1 MIASESGYDVF
12 MSDFFLH
19 ENILIRY
26 WVDRCSAYALNGK
39 KIKRAVANIPL
50 SITPDIQNNTHNF
63 FPDSYNFKKLYIYCK
78 QQMKI
83 KTTEFINHG
92 VVNVGDLPIP
102 FDMVL
107 NASALVVVI
116 TFVYLKVSWKES
128 IITPRQEVFNDKQNF
143 IGKLFGIIIL
153 FLLVAPGIFGNESS
167 KTSIAPLILWVFLWI
182 GVPVLGLL
190 FGDIYSK
197 FNPLNLF
204 SLKSDKPE
212 SVYFACVLFIG
223 LTWFELVW
231 RRPGNPLNIAVVLIT
246 LFVCVNLLRYFLK
259 KSLIEVDPLLL
270 LHYLY
275 SKLKLFNSKPYFR
288 SLLDNIGNLAK
299 LRGIEYFVLLM
310 IGTVTYD
317 GLRET
322 TFWYNQFGSR
332 TDDMGFS
339 TMMFLIMNLGTI
351 LFYRFACFF
360 AIKVGGSDLELNHV
374 SNLFGHTMLPIA
386 FAYHV
391 THYLT
396 LLLFESQTF
405 FYRFNDPIGIGMNL
419 LNVEEPTINY
429 FIEPL
434 VIWGIQ
440 VAVTLLGHML
450 SVVLA
455 HDLAVK
461 LFGHQQSDKTQ
472 YIFLFITVALT
483 LQALFVLSVG

>member
-1 MIASESGYDVF
+1 M
-12 MSDFFLH
+12 
-19 ENILIRY
+19 ILIN
-26 WVDRCSAYALNGK
+26 SASL
-39 KIKRAVANIPL
+39 
-50 SITPDIQNNTHNF
+50 
-63 FPDSYNFKKLYIYCK
+63 
-78 QQMKI
+78 
-83 KTTEFINHG
+83 NHG

-102 FDMVL
+102 FDIVL
-107 NASALVVVI
+107 NSSALVVLI

-167 KTSIAPLILWVFLWI
+167 KTSVAPLILWVFLWI

-231 RRPGNPLNIAVVLIT
+231 SRPGNPLNIAVVLIT

-360 AIKVGGSDLELNHV
+360 AIKVSGSDLELNHV

-405 FYRFNDPIGIGMNL
+405 FYRFNDPIGIGMNI

>member
-1 MIASESGYDVF
+1 
-12 MSDFFLH
+12 
-19 ENILIRY
+19 
-26 WVDRCSAYALNGK
+26 
-39 KIKRAVANIPL
+39 
-50 SITPDIQNNTHNF
+50 
-63 FPDSYNFKKLYIYCK
+63 
-78 QQMKI
+78 MKI

-116 TFVYLKVSWKES
+116 TFVYLKISWKES
-128 IITPRQEVFNDKQNF
+128 IVVPSKEIFEDRQNI
-143 IGKLFGIIIL
+143 IGKIFGATIL
-153 FLLVAPGIFGNESS
+153 FFLIAPGIIGNESS
-167 KTSIAPLILWVFLWI
+167 KTSVTPLILWVFLWI
-182 GVPVLGLL
+182 GVPTLGLL
-190 FGDIYSK
+190 FGDVYAK
-197 FNPLNLF
+197 FNPLNLIRI
-204 SLKSDKPE
+204 SSNKPR
-212 SVYFACVLFIG
+212 SVYVSCFLFLG

-231 RRPGNPLNIAVVLIT
+231 REPGNPLNIASVFII
-246 LFVCVNLLRYFLK
+246 LFVGVNLIRYFYK
-259 KSLIEVDPLLL
+259 RSIIEVDPLLL

-288 SLLDNIGNLAK
+288 SLINNIGNLAK
-299 LRGIEYFVLLM
+299 LNGIEYFILLM

-322 TFWYNQFGSR
+322 TFWYNQFGEQINNIW
-332 TDDMGFS
+332 FS
-339 TMMFLIMNLGTI
+339 TIMFLSMNLGTI
-351 LFYRFACFF
+351 IFYRFACYF
-360 AIKVGGSDLELNHV
+360 AIKVGGSELKLNEV
-374 SNLFGHTMLPIA
+374 SKLFGHTMLPIA
-386 FAYHV
+386 FAYHI

-396 LLLFESQTF
+396 LLLFETQTF
-405 FYRFNDPIGIGMNL
+405 IYRLNDPIGTGLNL
-419 LNVEEPTINY
+419 FNVQEPEINY
-429 FIEPL
+429 FIEPII
-434 VIWGIQ
+434 IWGIQ

>member
-1 MIASESGYDVF
+1 M
-12 MSDFFLH
+12 
-19 ENILIRY
+19 ILIN
-26 WVDRCSAYALNGK
+26 SASL
-39 KIKRAVANIPL
+39 
-50 SITPDIQNNTHNF
+50 
-63 FPDSYNFKKLYIYCK
+63 
-78 QQMKI
+78 
-83 KTTEFINHG
+83 NHG

-102 FDMVL
+102 FDIVL
-107 NASALVVVI
+107 NSSALVVLI

-153 FLLVAPGIFGNESS
+153 FLLVAPGIFGDESS
-167 KTSIAPLILWVFLWI
+167 KTSVAPLILWVFLWI

-212 SVYFACVLFIG
+212 SVYFACILFIG

-231 RRPGNPLNIAVVLIT
+231 RRPGNPLNIAIVLIT
-246 LFVCVNLLRYFLK
+246 LFICVNLLRYFLK

-275 SKLKLFNSKPYFR
+275 SKLKLFNSRPYFR

-405 FYRFNDPIGIGMNL
+405 FYRFNDPIGIGMNI

>member
-1 MIASESGYDVF
+1 
-12 MSDFFLH
+12 
-19 ENILIRY
+19 
-26 WVDRCSAYALNGK
+26 
-39 KIKRAVANIPL
+39 
-50 SITPDIQNNTHNF
+50 
-63 FPDSYNFKKLYIYCK
+63 
-78 QQMKI
+78 MKI

-116 TFVYLKVSWKES
+116 TFVYLKISWKES
-128 IITPRQEVFNDKQNF
+128 IVVPSKEIFEDRQNI
-143 IGKLFGIIIL
+143 IGKIFGATIL
-153 FLLVAPGIFGNESS
+153 FFLIAPGIIGNESS
-167 KTSIAPLILWVFLWI
+167 KTSVTPLILWVFLWI
-182 GVPVLGLL
+182 GVPTLGLL
-190 FGDIYSK
+190 FGDVYAK
-197 FNPLNLF
+197 FNPLNLIRI
-204 SLKSDKPE
+204 SSNKPR
-212 SVYFACVLFIG
+212 SVYVSCFLFLG

-231 RRPGNPLNIAVVLIT
+231 REPGNPLNIASVFII
-246 LFVCVNLLRYFLK
+246 LFVGVNLIRYFYK
-259 KSLIEVDPLLL
+259 KSIIEVDPLLL

-288 SLLDNIGNLAK
+288 SLINNIGNLAK
-299 LRGIEYFVLLM
+299 LNGIEYFILLM

-322 TFWYNQFGSR
+322 TFWYNQFGEQINNIW
-332 TDDMGFS
+332 FS
-339 TMMFLIMNLGTI
+339 TIMFLSMNLGTI
-351 LFYRFACFF
+351 IFYRFACYF
-360 AIKVGGSDLELNHV
+360 AIKVGGSELKLNEV
-374 SNLFGHTMLPIA
+374 SKLFGHTMLPIA
-386 FAYHV
+386 FAYHI

-396 LLLFESQTF
+396 LLLFETQTF
-405 FYRFNDPIGIGMNL
+405 IYRLNDPIGTGLNL
-419 LNVEEPTINY
+419 FNVQEPEINY
-429 FIEPL
+429 FIEPII
-434 VIWGIQ
+434 IWGIQ

>member
-1 MIASESGYDVF
+1 
-12 MSDFFLH
+12 
-19 ENILIRY
+19 
-26 WVDRCSAYALNGK
+26 
-39 KIKRAVANIPL
+39 
-50 SITPDIQNNTHNF
+50 
-63 FPDSYNFKKLYIYCK
+63 
-78 QQMKI
+78 MKI

-116 TFVYLKVSWKES
+116 TFVYLKISWKES
-128 IITPRQEVFNDKQNF
+128 IVVPSKEIFEDRQNI
-143 IGKLFGIIIL
+143 IGKIFGAVIL
-153 FLLVAPGIFGNESS
+153 FFLIAPGIIGNESS
-167 KTSIAPLILWVFLWI
+167 KTSITPLILWVFLWI
-182 GVPVLGLL
+182 GVPTLGLL
-190 FGDIYSK
+190 FGDVYAK
-197 FNPLNLF
+197 FNPLNLVKI
-204 SLKSDKPE
+204 SSNKPR
-212 SVYFACVLFIG
+212 SVYVSCFLFLG

-231 RRPGNPLNIAVVLIT
+231 REPGNPLNIASVFII
-246 LFVCVNLLRYFLK
+246 LFLVVNLIRYFYK
-259 KSLIEVDPLLL
+259 KSIIEVDPLLL

-288 SLLDNIGNLAK
+288 SLINNIGNLAK
-299 LRGIEYFVLLM
+299 LNGIEYFILLM

-322 TFWYNQFGSR
+322 TFWYNQFGEQINN
-332 TDDMGFS
+332 TWFS
-339 TMMFLIMNLGTI
+339 TIMFLSMNLGTI
-351 LFYRFACFF
+351 IFYRFACYF
-360 AIKVGGSDLELNHV
+360 AIKVGGSELKLNEV
-374 SNLFGHTMLPIA
+374 SKLFGHTMLPIA
-386 FAYHV
+386 FAYHI

-396 LLLFESQTF
+396 LLLFETQTF
-405 FYRFNDPIGIGMNL
+405 IYRLNDPIGTGLNL
-419 LNVEEPTINY
+419 FNVREPEINY
-429 FIEPL
+429 FIEPII
-434 VIWGIQ
+434 IWGIQ

>member
-1 MIASESGYDVF
+1 MIIKNSAS
-12 MSDFFLH
+12 L
-19 ENILIRY
+19 
-26 WVDRCSAYALNGK
+26 
-39 KIKRAVANIPL
+39 
-50 SITPDIQNNTHNF
+50 
-63 FPDSYNFKKLYIYCK
+63 
-78 QQMKI
+78 
-83 KTTEFINHG
+83 NHG

-102 FDMVL
+102 FDIVL
-107 NASALVVVI
+107 NSSALVVLI

-128 IITPRQEVFNDKQNF
+128 IITPRQEVFNDRQNF

-212 SVYFACVLFIG
+212 SVYFACILYIG

-231 RRPGNPLNIAVVLIT
+231 RKPGNPLNIAIVLIT

-275 SKLKLFNSKPYFR
+275 SKLKLFNSRPYFR

-299 LRGIEYFVLLM
+299 LKGIEYFVLLM

-360 AIKVGGSDLELNHV
+360 AIKVGGSDLKLNHV

-405 FYRFNDPIGIGMNL
+405 FYRFNDPIGIGMNI

>member
-1 MIASESGYDVF
+1 MIIKNSAS
-12 MSDFFLH
+12 L
-19 ENILIRY
+19 
-26 WVDRCSAYALNGK
+26 
-39 KIKRAVANIPL
+39 
-50 SITPDIQNNTHNF
+50 
-63 FPDSYNFKKLYIYCK
+63 
-78 QQMKI
+78 
-83 KTTEFINHG
+83 NHG

-102 FDMVL
+102 FDIVL
-107 NASALVVVI
+107 NSSALVVLI

-128 IITPRQEVFNDKQNF
+128 IITPRQEVFNDRQNF

-182 GVPVLGLL
+182 GVPVLGLF

-212 SVYFACVLFIG
+212 SVYFACILFIG

-231 RRPGNPLNIAVVLIT
+231 RKPGNPLNIAIVLIT
-246 LFVCVNLLRYFLK
+246 LFICVNLLRYFLK

-275 SKLKLFNSKPYFR
+275 SKLKLFNSRPYFR

-360 AIKVGGSDLELNHV
+360 AIKVGGSDLKLNHV

-405 FYRFNDPIGIGMNL
+405 FYRFNDPIGIGMNI

>member
-1 MIASESGYDVF
+1 
-12 MSDFFLH
+12 
-19 ENILIRY
+19 
-26 WVDRCSAYALNGK
+26 
-39 KIKRAVANIPL
+39 
-50 SITPDIQNNTHNF
+50 
-63 FPDSYNFKKLYIYCK
+63 
-78 QQMKI
+78 MKI

-116 TFVYLKVSWKES
+116 TFVYLKISWKES
-128 IITPRQEVFNDKQNF
+128 IVVPSKEIFEDRQNI
-143 IGKLFGIIIL
+143 IGKMFGAIIL
-153 FLLVAPGIFGNESS
+153 FFLIAPGIIGNESS
-167 KTSIAPLILWVFLWI
+167 KTSITPLILWVFLWI
-182 GVPVLGLL
+182 GVPTLGLL
-190 FGDIYSK
+190 FGDVYAR
-197 FNPLNLF
+197 FNPLNLVKI
-204 SLKSDKPE
+204 SSNKPR
-212 SVYFACVLFIG
+212 SVYVSCFLFLG

-231 RRPGNPLNIAVVLIT
+231 REPGNPLNIASVFII
-246 LFVCVNLLRYFLK
+246 LFLVVNLIRYFYK
-259 KSLIEVDPLLL
+259 KSIIEVDPLLL

-288 SLLDNIGNLAK
+288 SLINNIGNLAK
-299 LRGIEYFVLLM
+299 LNGIEYFILLM

-322 TFWYNQFGSR
+322 TFWYNQFGEQINNIW
-332 TDDMGFS
+332 FS
-339 TMMFLIMNLGTI
+339 TIMFLSMNLGTI
-351 LFYRFACFF
+351 IFYRFACYF
-360 AIKVGGSDLELNHV
+360 AIKVGGSELKLNEV
-374 SNLFGHTMLPIA
+374 SKLFGHTMLPIA
-386 FAYHV
+386 FAYHI

-396 LLLFESQTF
+396 LLLFETQTF
-405 FYRFNDPIGIGMNL
+405 IYRLNDPLGTGLNL
-419 LNVEEPTINY
+419 FNVQEPEINY
-429 FIEPL
+429 FIEPII
-434 VIWGIQ
+434 IWGIQ

>member
-1 MIASESGYDVF
+1 MIIKNSAS
-12 MSDFFLH
+12 L
-19 ENILIRY
+19 
-26 WVDRCSAYALNGK
+26 
-39 KIKRAVANIPL
+39 
-50 SITPDIQNNTHNF
+50 
-63 FPDSYNFKKLYIYCK
+63 
-78 QQMKI
+78 
-83 KTTEFINHG
+83 NHG

-102 FDMVL
+102 FDIVL
-107 NASALVVVI
+107 NSSALVVLI

-167 KTSIAPLILWVFLWI
+167 KTSVAPLILWVFLWI

-212 SVYFACVLFIG
+212 SVYFACILFIG

-231 RRPGNPLNIAVVLIT
+231 RKPGNPLNIAIVLIT
-246 LFVCVNLLRYFLK
+246 LFICVNLLRYFLK

-275 SKLKLFNSKPYFR
+275 SKLKLFNSRPYFR

-405 FYRFNDPIGIGMNL
+405 FYRFNDPIGIGMNV

>member
-1 MIASESGYDVF
+1 
-12 MSDFFLH
+12 
-19 ENILIRY
+19 
-26 WVDRCSAYALNGK
+26 
-39 KIKRAVANIPL
+39 
-50 SITPDIQNNTHNF
+50 
-63 FPDSYNFKKLYIYCK
+63 
-78 QQMKI
+78 MKI

-116 TFVYLKVSWKES
+116 TFVYLKISWKES
-128 IITPRQEVFNDKQNF
+128 IVVPSKEIFEDRQNI
-143 IGKLFGIIIL
+143 IGKIFGAVIL
-153 FLLVAPGIFGNESS
+153 FFLIAPGIIGNESS
-167 KTSIAPLILWVFLWI
+167 KTSVTPLILWVFLWI
-182 GVPVLGLL
+182 GVPTLGLL
-190 FGDIYSK
+190 FGDVYAK
-197 FNPLNLF
+197 FNPLNLVKI
-204 SLKSDKPE
+204 SSNKPR
-212 SVYFACVLFIG
+212 SVYVSCFLFLG

-231 RRPGNPLNIAVVLIT
+231 REPGNPLNIASVFII
-246 LFVCVNLLRYFLK
+246 LFVGVNLIRYFYK
-259 KSLIEVDPLLL
+259 KSIIEVDPLLL

-288 SLLDNIGNLAK
+288 SLINNIGNLAK
-299 LRGIEYFVLLM
+299 LNGIEYFILLM

-322 TFWYNQFGSR
+322 TFWYNQFGEQINNIW
-332 TDDMGFS
+332 FS
-339 TMMFLIMNLGTI
+339 TIMFLSMNLGTI
-351 LFYRFACFF
+351 IFYRFACYF
-360 AIKVGGSDLELNHV
+360 AIKVGGSELKLNEV
-374 SNLFGHTMLPIA
+374 SKLFGHTMLPIA
-386 FAYHV
+386 FAYHI

-396 LLLFESQTF
+396 LLLFETQTF
-405 FYRFNDPIGIGMNL
+405 IYRLNDPIGTGLNL
-419 LNVEEPTINY
+419 FNVQEPEINY
-429 FIEPL
+429 FIEPII
-434 VIWGIQ
+434 IWGIQ

>member
-1 MIASESGYDVF
+1 
-12 MSDFFLH
+12 
-19 ENILIRY
+19 
-26 WVDRCSAYALNGK
+26 
-39 KIKRAVANIPL
+39 
-50 SITPDIQNNTHNF
+50 
-63 FPDSYNFKKLYIYCK
+63 
-78 QQMKI
+78 MKI

-116 TFVYLKVSWKES
+116 TFVYLKISWKES
-128 IITPRQEVFNDKQNF
+128 IVVPSKEIFEDRQNI
-143 IGKLFGIIIL
+143 IGKIFGATIL
-153 FLLVAPGIFGNESS
+153 FFLIAPGIIGNESS
-167 KTSIAPLILWVFLWI
+167 KTSVTPLILWVFLWI
-182 GVPVLGLL
+182 GVPTLGLL
-190 FGDIYSK
+190 FGDVYAK
-197 FNPLNLF
+197 FNPLNLVRI
-204 SLKSDKPE
+204 SSNKPR
-212 SVYFACVLFIG
+212 SVYVSCFLFLG

-231 RRPGNPLNIAVVLIT
+231 REPGNPLNIASVFII
-246 LFVCVNLLRYFLK
+246 LFVGVNLIRYFYK
-259 KSLIEVDPLLL
+259 RSIIEVDPLLL

-288 SLLDNIGNLAK
+288 SLINNIGNLAK
-299 LRGIEYFVLLM
+299 LNGIEYFILLM

-322 TFWYNQFGSR
+322 TFWYNQFGEQINNLW
-332 TDDMGFS
+332 FS
-339 TMMFLIMNLGTI
+339 TIMFLSMNLGTI
-351 LFYRFACFF
+351 IFYRFACYF
-360 AIKVGGSDLELNHV
+360 AIKVGGSELKLNEV
-374 SNLFGHTMLPIA
+374 SKLFGHTMLPIA
-386 FAYHV
+386 FAYHI

-396 LLLFESQTF
+396 LLLFETQTF
-405 FYRFNDPIGIGMNL
+405 IYRLNDPIGTGLNL
-419 LNVEEPTINY
+419 FNVQEPEINY
-429 FIEPL
+429 FIEPII
-434 VIWGIQ
+434 IWGIQ

>member
-1 MIASESGYDVF
+1 MRIKNSAS
-12 MSDFFLH
+12 L
-19 ENILIRY
+19 
-26 WVDRCSAYALNGK
+26 
-39 KIKRAVANIPL
+39 
-50 SITPDIQNNTHNF
+50 
-63 FPDSYNFKKLYIYCK
+63 
-78 QQMKI
+78 
-83 KTTEFINHG
+83 NHG

-102 FDMVL
+102 FDIVL
-107 NASALVVVI
+107 NSSALVVLI

-212 SVYFACVLFIG
+212 SVYFACILFIG

-360 AIKVGGSDLELNHV
+360 AIKVGGSDLKLNHV

-405 FYRFNDPIGIGMNL
+405 FYRFNDPIGIGMNI

>member
-1 MIASESGYDVF
+1 MIIKNTAS
-12 MSDFFLH
+12 L
-19 ENILIRY
+19 
-26 WVDRCSAYALNGK
+26 
-39 KIKRAVANIPL
+39 
-50 SITPDIQNNTHNF
+50 
-63 FPDSYNFKKLYIYCK
+63 
-78 QQMKI
+78 
-83 KTTEFINHG
+83 NHG

-102 FDMVL
+102 FDIVL
-107 NASALVVVI
+107 NSSALVVLI

-167 KTSIAPLILWVFLWI
+167 KTSVAPLILWVFLWI

-204 SLKSDKPE
+204 SLKSNKPE
-212 SVYFACVLFIG
+212 SVYFACILFIG

-231 RRPGNPLNIAVVLIT
+231 RKPGNPLNIAIVLIT

-275 SKLKLFNSKPYFR
+275 SKLKLFNSRPYFR

-299 LRGIEYFVLLM
+299 LKGIEYFVLLM

-360 AIKVGGSDLELNHV
+360 AIKVGGSDLKLNHV

-405 FYRFNDPIGIGMNL
+405 FYRFNDPIGIGMNI

>member
-1 MIASESGYDVF
+1 M
-12 MSDFFLH
+12 
-19 ENILIRY
+19 ILIN
-26 WVDRCSAYALNGK
+26 SASL
-39 KIKRAVANIPL
+39 
-50 SITPDIQNNTHNF
+50 
-63 FPDSYNFKKLYIYCK
+63 
-78 QQMKI
+78 
-83 KTTEFINHG
+83 NHG

-102 FDMVL
+102 FDIVL
-107 NASALVVVI
+107 NSSALVVLI

-128 IITPRQEVFNDKQNF
+128 IITPRQEVFNDKQSF

-212 SVYFACVLFIG
+212 SVYFACILFIG

-231 RRPGNPLNIAVVLIT
+231 RKPGNPLNIAIVLIT
-246 LFVCVNLLRYFLK
+246 LFICVNLLRYFLK

-275 SKLKLFNSKPYFR
+275 SKLKLFNSRPYFR

-299 LRGIEYFVLLM
+299 LKGIEYFVLLM

-360 AIKVGGSDLELNHV
+360 AIKVGGSDLKLNHV

-405 FYRFNDPIGIGMNL
+405 FYRFNDPIGIGMNI
-419 LNVEEPTINY
+419 LNVQEPTINY
-429 FIEPL
+429 FVEPL

>member
-1 MIASESGYDVF
+1 M
-12 MSDFFLH
+12 
-19 ENILIRY
+19 ILIN
-26 WVDRCSAYALNGK
+26 SASL
-39 KIKRAVANIPL
+39 
-50 SITPDIQNNTHNF
+50 
-63 FPDSYNFKKLYIYCK
+63 
-78 QQMKI
+78 
-83 KTTEFINHG
+83 NHG

-102 FDMVL
+102 FDIVL
-107 NASALVVVI
+107 NSSALVVLI

-167 KTSIAPLILWVFLWI
+167 KTSVAPLILWVFLWI

-212 SVYFACVLFIG
+212 SVYFACILFIG

-231 RRPGNPLNIAVVLIT
+231 RKPGNPLNIAIVLIT

-275 SKLKLFNSKPYFR
+275 SKLKLFNSRPYFR

-299 LRGIEYFVLLM
+299 LKGIEYFVLLM

-360 AIKVGGSDLELNHV
+360 AIKVGGSDLKLNHV

-405 FYRFNDPIGIGMNL
+405 FYRFNDPIGIGMNI

>member
-1 MIASESGYDVF
+1 MIIKNSAS
-12 MSDFFLH
+12 L
-19 ENILIRY
+19 
-26 WVDRCSAYALNGK
+26 
-39 KIKRAVANIPL
+39 
-50 SITPDIQNNTHNF
+50 
-63 FPDSYNFKKLYIYCK
+63 
-78 QQMKI
+78 
-83 KTTEFINHG
+83 NHG

-102 FDMVL
+102 FDIVL
-107 NASALVVVI
+107 NSSALVVLI

-167 KTSIAPLILWVFLWI
+167 KTSVAPLILWVFLWI

-204 SLKSDKPE
+204 SLKSNKPE
-212 SVYFACVLFIG
+212 SVYFACILFIG

-231 RRPGNPLNIAVVLIT
+231 RKPGNPLNIAIVLIT
-246 LFVCVNLLRYFLK
+246 LFICVNLLRYFLK

-275 SKLKLFNSKPYFR
+275 SKLKLFNSRPYFR

-299 LRGIEYFVLLM
+299 LKGIEYFVLLM

-405 FYRFNDPIGIGMNL
+405 FYRFNDPIGIGMNI

>member
-1 MIASESGYDVF
+1 MIIKNSAS
-12 MSDFFLH
+12 L
-19 ENILIRY
+19 
-26 WVDRCSAYALNGK
+26 
-39 KIKRAVANIPL
+39 
-50 SITPDIQNNTHNF
+50 
-63 FPDSYNFKKLYIYCK
+63 
-78 QQMKI
+78 
-83 KTTEFINHG
+83 NHG

-102 FDMVL
+102 FDIVL
-107 NASALVVVI
+107 NSSALVVLI

-128 IITPRQEVFNDKQNF
+128 IITPRQEVFNDKQSF

-167 KTSIAPLILWVFLWI
+167 KTSVAPLILWVFLWI

-204 SLKSDKPE
+204 SLKSNKPE
-212 SVYFACVLFIG
+212 SVYFACILFIG

-231 RRPGNPLNIAVVLIT
+231 RKPGNPLNIAIVLIT

-275 SKLKLFNSKPYFR
+275 SKLKLFNSRPYFR

-299 LRGIEYFVLLM
+299 LKGIEYFVLLM

-360 AIKVGGSDLELNHV
+360 AIKVGGSDLKLNHV

-405 FYRFNDPIGIGMNL
+405 FYRFNDPIGIGMNI

>member
-1 MIASESGYDVF
+1 
-12 MSDFFLH
+12 
-19 ENILIRY
+19 
-26 WVDRCSAYALNGK
+26 
-39 KIKRAVANIPL
+39 
-50 SITPDIQNNTHNF
+50 
-63 FPDSYNFKKLYIYCK
+63 
-78 QQMKI
+78 MKN

-116 TFVYLKVSWKES
+116 TFVYLKISWKES
-128 IITPRQEVFNDKQNF
+128 IIVPSQEIFEDKQNI
-143 IGKLFGIIIL
+143 IGKIFGAVIL
-153 FLLVAPGIFGNESS
+153 FFLIAPGIIGNESS
-167 KTSIAPLILWVFLWI
+167 KTSVTPLILWVFLWI
-182 GVPVLGLL
+182 GVPTLGLL
-190 FGDIYSK
+190 FGDVYAK
-197 FNPLNLF
+197 FNPLNLVRI
-204 SLKSDKPE
+204 SSNKPR
-212 SVYFACVLFIG
+212 SVYVSCFLFLG

-231 RRPGNPLNIAVVLIT
+231 REPGNPLNIASVFII
-246 LFVCVNLLRYFLK
+246 LFVGVNLIRYFYK
-259 KSLIEVDPLLL
+259 KSIIEVDPLLL

-288 SLLDNIGNLAK
+288 SLINNIGNLAK
-299 LRGIEYFVLLM
+299 LYGIEYFILLI

-322 TFWYNQFGSR
+322 TFWYNQFGEQINNIW
-332 TDDMGFS
+332 FS
-339 TMMFLIMNLGTI
+339 TIMFLSMNLGTI
-351 LFYRFACFF
+351 IFYRFACYF
-360 AIKVGGSDLELNHV
+360 AIKVGGSELKLNEV
-374 SNLFGHTMLPIA
+374 SKLFGHTMLPIA
-386 FAYHV
+386 FAYHI

-396 LLLFESQTF
+396 LLLFETQTF
-405 FYRFNDPIGIGMNL
+405 IYRLNDPIGTGLNL
-419 LNVEEPTINY
+419 FNVQEPEINY
-429 FIEPL
+429 FIEPII
-434 VIWGIQ
+434 IWGIQ

>member
-1 MIASESGYDVF
+1 MIIKNSAS
-12 MSDFFLH
+12 L
-19 ENILIRY
+19 
-26 WVDRCSAYALNGK
+26 
-39 KIKRAVANIPL
+39 
-50 SITPDIQNNTHNF
+50 
-63 FPDSYNFKKLYIYCK
+63 
-78 QQMKI
+78 
-83 KTTEFINHG
+83 NHG

-102 FDMVL
+102 FDIVL
-107 NASALVVVI
+107 NSSALVVLI

-212 SVYFACVLFIG
+212 SVYFACILFIG

-231 RRPGNPLNIAVVLIT
+231 RKPGNPLNIAIVLIT

-275 SKLKLFNSKPYFR
+275 SKLKLFNSRPYFR

-299 LRGIEYFVLLM
+299 LKGIEYFVLLM

-405 FYRFNDPIGIGMNL
+405 FYRFNDPIGIGMNI

>member
-1 MIASESGYDVF
+1 MIIKNSAS
-12 MSDFFLH
+12 L
-19 ENILIRY
+19 
-26 WVDRCSAYALNGK
+26 
-39 KIKRAVANIPL
+39 
-50 SITPDIQNNTHNF
+50 
-63 FPDSYNFKKLYIYCK
+63 
-78 QQMKI
+78 
-83 KTTEFINHG
+83 NHG

-102 FDMVL
+102 FDIVL
-107 NASALVVVI
+107 NSSALVVLI

-128 IITPRQEVFNDKQNF
+128 IVTPRQEVFNDKQNF

-167 KTSIAPLILWVFLWI
+167 KTSVAPLILWVFLWI

-204 SLKSDKPE
+204 SLKSEKPE
-212 SVYFACVLFIG
+212 SVYFACILFIG

-231 RRPGNPLNIAVVLIT
+231 RKPGNPLNIAIVLIT

-275 SKLKLFNSKPYFR
+275 SKLKLFNSRPYFR

-405 FYRFNDPIGIGMNL
+405 FYRFNDPIGIGMNI

>member
-1 MIASESGYDVF
+1 MIIKNSAS
-12 MSDFFLH
+12 L
-19 ENILIRY
+19 
-26 WVDRCSAYALNGK
+26 
-39 KIKRAVANIPL
+39 
-50 SITPDIQNNTHNF
+50 
-63 FPDSYNFKKLYIYCK
+63 
-78 QQMKI
+78 
-83 KTTEFINHG
+83 NHG

-102 FDMVL
+102 FDIVL
-107 NASALVVVI
+107 NSSALVVLI

-167 KTSIAPLILWVFLWI
+167 KTSVAPLILWVFLWI

-212 SVYFACVLFIG
+212 SVYFACILFIG

-231 RRPGNPLNIAVVLIT
+231 RKPGNPLNIAIVLIT

-275 SKLKLFNSKPYFR
+275 SKLKLFNSRPYFR

-299 LRGIEYFVLLM
+299 LKGIEYFVLLM

-405 FYRFNDPIGIGMNL
+405 FYRFNDPIGIGMNIF
-419 LNVEEPTINY
+419 NVQEPTISY
-429 FIEPL
+429 FVEPL

>member
-1 MIASESGYDVF
+1 MIIKNSAS
-12 MSDFFLH
+12 L
-19 ENILIRY
+19 
-26 WVDRCSAYALNGK
+26 
-39 KIKRAVANIPL
+39 
-50 SITPDIQNNTHNF
+50 
-63 FPDSYNFKKLYIYCK
+63 
-78 QQMKI
+78 
-83 KTTEFINHG
+83 NHG

-102 FDMVL
+102 FDIVL
-107 NASALVVVI
+107 NSSALVVLI

-128 IITPRQEVFNDKQNF
+128 IITPRQEVFNDRQNF

-167 KTSIAPLILWVFLWI
+167 KTSVAPLILWVFLWI

-204 SLKSDKPE
+204 SLKSEKPE
-212 SVYFACVLFIG
+212 SVYFACILFIG

-231 RRPGNPLNIAVVLIT
+231 KEPGNPLNIAIVLIT

-275 SKLKLFNSKPYFR
+275 SKLKLFNSRPYFR

-299 LRGIEYFVLLM
+299 LKGIEYFVLLM

-360 AIKVGGSDLELNHV
+360 AIKVGGSDLKLNHV

-405 FYRFNDPIGIGMNL
+405 FYRFNDPIGIGMNI

>member
-1 MIASESGYDVF
+1 MIIKNSAS
-12 MSDFFLH
+12 L
-19 ENILIRY
+19 
-26 WVDRCSAYALNGK
+26 
-39 KIKRAVANIPL
+39 
-50 SITPDIQNNTHNF
+50 
-63 FPDSYNFKKLYIYCK
+63 
-78 QQMKI
+78 
-83 KTTEFINHG
+83 NHG

-102 FDMVL
+102 FDIVL
-107 NASALVVVI
+107 NSSALVVLI

-167 KTSIAPLILWVFLWI
+167 KTSVAPLILWVFLWI

-204 SLKSDKPE
+204 SLKSEKPE
-212 SVYFACVLFIG
+212 SVYFACILFIG

-231 RRPGNPLNIAVVLIT
+231 KEPGNPLNIAIVLIT

-275 SKLKLFNSKPYFR
+275 SKLKLFNSRPYFR

-299 LRGIEYFVLLM
+299 LKGIEYFVLLM

-405 FYRFNDPIGIGMNL
+405 FYRFNDPIGIGMNI

>member
-1 MIASESGYDVF
+1 MIIKNSAS
-12 MSDFFLH
+12 L
-19 ENILIRY
+19 
-26 WVDRCSAYALNGK
+26 
-39 KIKRAVANIPL
+39 
-50 SITPDIQNNTHNF
+50 
-63 FPDSYNFKKLYIYCK
+63 
-78 QQMKI
+78 
-83 KTTEFINHG
+83 NHG

-102 FDMVL
+102 FDIVL
-107 NASALVVVI
+107 NSSALVVLI

-128 IITPRQEVFNDKQNF
+128 IITPRQEIFNDKQSF

-204 SLKSDKPE
+204 SLKSEKPE
-212 SVYFACVLFIG
+212 SVYFACILFIG

-231 RRPGNPLNIAVVLIT
+231 RKPGNPLNIAIVLIT

-275 SKLKLFNSKPYFR
+275 SKLKLFNSRPYFR

-299 LRGIEYFVLLM
+299 LKGIEYFVLLM

-360 AIKVGGSDLELNHV
+360 AIKVGGSDLKLNHV

-405 FYRFNDPIGIGMNL
+405 FYRFNDPIGIGMNI
-419 LNVEEPTINY
+419 LNVQEPTINY
-429 FIEPL
+429 FVEPL

>member
-1 MIASESGYDVF
+1 MIIKNSAS
-12 MSDFFLH
+12 L
-19 ENILIRY
+19 
-26 WVDRCSAYALNGK
+26 
-39 KIKRAVANIPL
+39 
-50 SITPDIQNNTHNF
+50 
-63 FPDSYNFKKLYIYCK
+63 
-78 QQMKI
+78 
-83 KTTEFINHG
+83 NHG

-102 FDMVL
+102 FDIVL
-107 NASALVVVI
+107 NSSALVVLI

-167 KTSIAPLILWVFLWI
+167 KTSVAPLILWVFLWI

-212 SVYFACVLFIG
+212 SVYFACILFIG

-231 RRPGNPLNIAVVLIT
+231 RKPGNPLNIAIVLIT
-246 LFVCVNLLRYFLK
+246 LFICVNLLRYFLK

-275 SKLKLFNSKPYFR
+275 SKLKLFNSRPYFR

-299 LRGIEYFVLLM
+299 LKGIEYFVLLM

-405 FYRFNDPIGIGMNL
+405 FYRFNDPIGIGMNI

>member
-1 MIASESGYDVF
+1 MIIKNSAS
-12 MSDFFLH
+12 L
-19 ENILIRY
+19 
-26 WVDRCSAYALNGK
+26 
-39 KIKRAVANIPL
+39 
-50 SITPDIQNNTHNF
+50 
-63 FPDSYNFKKLYIYCK
+63 
-78 QQMKI
+78 
-83 KTTEFINHG
+83 NHG

-102 FDMVL
+102 FDIVL
-107 NASALVVVI
+107 NSSALVVLI

-167 KTSIAPLILWVFLWI
+167 KTSVAPLILWVFLWI

-204 SLKSDKPE
+204 SLKSKKPE
-212 SVYFACVLFIG
+212 SVYFACILFIG

-231 RRPGNPLNIAVVLIT
+231 RKPGNPLNIAIVLIT

-275 SKLKLFNSKPYFR
+275 SKLKLFNSRPYFR

-299 LRGIEYFVLLM
+299 LKGIEYFVLLM

-405 FYRFNDPIGIGMNL
+405 FYRFNDPIGIGMNV

>member
-1 MIASESGYDVF
+1 MILKNSAS
-12 MSDFFLH
+12 L
-19 ENILIRY
+19 
-26 WVDRCSAYALNGK
+26 
-39 KIKRAVANIPL
+39 
-50 SITPDIQNNTHNF
+50 
-63 FPDSYNFKKLYIYCK
+63 
-78 QQMKI
+78 
-83 KTTEFINHG
+83 NHG

-102 FDMVL
+102 FDIVL
-107 NASALVVVI
+107 NSSALVVLI

-167 KTSIAPLILWVFLWI
+167 KTSVAPLILWVFLWI

-212 SVYFACVLFIG
+212 SVYFACILFIG

-360 AIKVGGSDLELNHV
+360 AIKVGGSDLKLNHV

-405 FYRFNDPIGIGMNL
+405 FYRFNDPIGIGMNI

>member
-1 MIASESGYDVF
+1 MIIKNTAS
-12 MSDFFLH
+12 L
-19 ENILIRY
+19 
-26 WVDRCSAYALNGK
+26 
-39 KIKRAVANIPL
+39 
-50 SITPDIQNNTHNF
+50 
-63 FPDSYNFKKLYIYCK
+63 
-78 QQMKI
+78 
-83 KTTEFINHG
+83 NHG

-107 NASALVVVI
+107 NSSALVVLI

-128 IITPRQEVFNDKQNF
+128 IITPRQEIFNDKQSF

-212 SVYFACVLFIG
+212 SVYFACILFIG

-231 RRPGNPLNIAVVLIT
+231 RKPGNPLNIAIVLIT
-246 LFVCVNLLRYFLK
+246 LFICVNLLRYFLK

-275 SKLKLFNSKPYFR
+275 SKLKLFNSRPYFR

-405 FYRFNDPIGIGMNL
+405 FYRFNDPIGIGMNVF
-419 LNVEEPTINY
+419 NVEEPTINY
-429 FIEPL
+429 FLEPL

>member
-1 MIASESGYDVF
+1 M
-12 MSDFFLH
+12 
-19 ENILIRY
+19 ILIN
-26 WVDRCSAYALNGK
+26 SASL
-39 KIKRAVANIPL
+39 
-50 SITPDIQNNTHNF
+50 
-63 FPDSYNFKKLYIYCK
+63 
-78 QQMKI
+78 
-83 KTTEFINHG
+83 NHG

-102 FDMVL
+102 FDIVL
-107 NASALVVVI
+107 NSSALVVLI

-153 FLLVAPGIFGNESS
+153 FLLIAPGIFGNESS
-167 KTSIAPLILWVFLWI
+167 KTSVAPLILWVFLWI

-212 SVYFACVLFIG
+212 SVYFACILFIG

-231 RRPGNPLNIAVVLIT
+231 RKPGNPLNIAIVLIT

-360 AIKVGGSDLELNHV
+360 AIKVGGSNLELNHV

-405 FYRFNDPIGIGMNL
+405 FYRFNDPIGIGMNI
-419 LNVEEPTINY
+419 LNVQEPTINY
-429 FIEPL
+429 FVEPL

>member
-1 MIASESGYDVF
+1 M
-12 MSDFFLH
+12 
-19 ENILIRY
+19 ILIS
-26 WVDRCSAYALNGK
+26 SASL
-39 KIKRAVANIPL
+39 
-50 SITPDIQNNTHNF
+50 
-63 FPDSYNFKKLYIYCK
+63 
-78 QQMKI
+78 
-83 KTTEFINHG
+83 NHG

-102 FDMVL
+102 FDIVL
-107 NASALVVVI
+107 NSSALVVLI

-167 KTSIAPLILWVFLWI
+167 KTSVAPLILWVFLWI

-212 SVYFACVLFIG
+212 SVYFACILFIG

-231 RRPGNPLNIAVVLIT
+231 RKPGNPLNIAIVLIT
-246 LFVCVNLLRYFLK
+246 LFICVNLLRYFLK

-275 SKLKLFNSKPYFR
+275 SKLKLFNSRPYFR

-405 FYRFNDPIGIGMNL
+405 FYRFNDPIGIGMNI

>member
-1 MIASESGYDVF
+1 M
-12 MSDFFLH
+12 
-19 ENILIRY
+19 ILIN
-26 WVDRCSAYALNGK
+26 SASL
-39 KIKRAVANIPL
+39 
-50 SITPDIQNNTHNF
+50 
-63 FPDSYNFKKLYIYCK
+63 
-78 QQMKI
+78 
-83 KTTEFINHG
+83 NHG

-102 FDMVL
+102 FDIVL
-107 NASALVVVI
+107 NSSALVVLI

-153 FLLVAPGIFGNESS
+153 FLLIAPGIFGNESS

-212 SVYFACVLFIG
+212 SVYFACILFIG

-231 RRPGNPLNIAVVLIT
+231 RKPGNPLNIAIVLIT
-246 LFVCVNLLRYFLK
+246 LFICVNLLRYFLK

-275 SKLKLFNSKPYFR
+275 SKLKLFNSRPYFR

-360 AIKVGGSDLELNHV
+360 AIKVGGSNLELNHV

-405 FYRFNDPIGIGMNL
+405 FYRFNDPIGIGMNI

>member
-1 MIASESGYDVF
+1 MIIKNSAS
-12 MSDFFLH
+12 L
-19 ENILIRY
+19 
-26 WVDRCSAYALNGK
+26 
-39 KIKRAVANIPL
+39 
-50 SITPDIQNNTHNF
+50 
-63 FPDSYNFKKLYIYCK
+63 
-78 QQMKI
+78 
-83 KTTEFINHG
+83 NHG

-102 FDMVL
+102 FDIVL
-107 NASALVVVI
+107 NSSALVVLI

-128 IITPRQEVFNDKQNF
+128 IITPRQEVFNDRQNF

-153 FLLVAPGIFGNESS
+153 FLLVAPGIFGDESS
-167 KTSIAPLILWVFLWI
+167 KTSVAPLILWVFLWI

-212 SVYFACVLFIG
+212 SVYFACILFIG

-299 LRGIEYFVLLM
+299 LKGIEYFVLLM

-360 AIKVGGSDLELNHV
+360 AIKVGGSDLKLNHV

-405 FYRFNDPIGIGMNL
+405 FYRFNDPIGIGMNI

>member
-1 MIASESGYDVF
+1 M
-12 MSDFFLH
+12 
-19 ENILIRY
+19 ILIN
-26 WVDRCSAYALNGK
+26 SASL
-39 KIKRAVANIPL
+39 
-50 SITPDIQNNTHNF
+50 
-63 FPDSYNFKKLYIYCK
+63 
-78 QQMKI
+78 
-83 KTTEFINHG
+83 NHG

-102 FDMVL
+102 FDIVL
-107 NASALVVVI
+107 NSSALVVLI

-167 KTSIAPLILWVFLWI
+167 KTSVAPLILWVFLWI

-212 SVYFACVLFIG
+212 SVYFACILFIG

-360 AIKVGGSDLELNHV
+360 AIKVSGSDLELNHV

-405 FYRFNDPIGIGMNL
+405 FYRFNDPIGIGMNI
-419 LNVEEPTINY
+419 LNVQEPTINY
-429 FIEPL
+429 FVEPL

>member
-1 MIASESGYDVF
+1 MIIKNSAS
-12 MSDFFLH
+12 L
-19 ENILIRY
+19 
-26 WVDRCSAYALNGK
+26 
-39 KIKRAVANIPL
+39 
-50 SITPDIQNNTHNF
+50 
-63 FPDSYNFKKLYIYCK
+63 
-78 QQMKI
+78 
-83 KTTEFINHG
+83 NHG

-102 FDMVL
+102 FDIVL
-107 NASALVVVI
+107 NSSALVVLI

-167 KTSIAPLILWVFLWI
+167 KTSVAPLILWVFLWI

-212 SVYFACVLFIG
+212 SVYFACILFIG

-231 RRPGNPLNIAVVLIT
+231 RKPGNPLNIAIVLIT
-246 LFVCVNLLRYFLK
+246 LFICVNLLRYFLK

-275 SKLKLFNSKPYFR
+275 SKLKLFNSRPYFR

-299 LRGIEYFVLLM
+299 LKGIEYFVLLM

-360 AIKVGGSDLELNHV
+360 AIKVGGSDLKLNHV

-405 FYRFNDPIGIGMNL
+405 FYRFNDPIGIGMNI

>member
-1 MIASESGYDVF
+1 MIIKNSAS
-12 MSDFFLH
+12 L
-19 ENILIRY
+19 
-26 WVDRCSAYALNGK
+26 
-39 KIKRAVANIPL
+39 
-50 SITPDIQNNTHNF
+50 
-63 FPDSYNFKKLYIYCK
+63 
-78 QQMKI
+78 
-83 KTTEFINHG
+83 NHG

-102 FDMVL
+102 FDIVL
-107 NASALVVVI
+107 NSSALVVLI

-128 IITPRQEVFNDKQNF
+128 IITPRQEVFNDKQSF

-212 SVYFACVLFIG
+212 SVYFACILFIG

-231 RRPGNPLNIAVVLIT
+231 RKPGNPLNIAIVLIT
-246 LFVCVNLLRYFLK
+246 LFICVNLLRYFLK

-275 SKLKLFNSKPYFR
+275 SKLKLFNSRPYFR

-405 FYRFNDPIGIGMNL
+405 FYRFNDPIGIGMNV

-434 VIWGIQ
+434 VMGN
-440 VAVTLLGHML
+440 
-450 SVVLA
+450 SSCCYPSRSY
-455 HDLAVK
+455 VK
-461 LFGHQQSDKTQ
+461 RCVS
-472 YIFLFITVALT
+472 
-483 LQALFVLSVG
+483 SRPSS

>member
-1 MIASESGYDVF
+1 MIIKNSAS
-12 MSDFFLH
+12 L
-19 ENILIRY
+19 
-26 WVDRCSAYALNGK
+26 
-39 KIKRAVANIPL
+39 
-50 SITPDIQNNTHNF
+50 
-63 FPDSYNFKKLYIYCK
+63 
-78 QQMKI
+78 
-83 KTTEFINHG
+83 NHG

-102 FDMVL
+102 FDIVL
-107 NASALVVVI
+107 NSSALVVLI

-167 KTSIAPLILWVFLWI
+167 KTSVAPLILWVFLWI

-231 RRPGNPLNIAVVLIT
+231 SRPGNPLNIAVVLIT

-360 AIKVGGSDLELNHV
+360 AIKVGGSNLELNHV

-405 FYRFNDPIGIGMNL
+405 FYRFNDPIGIGMNI
-419 LNVEEPTINY
+419 LNVQEPTINY
-429 FIEPL
+429 FVEPL